1 MSKIQTIAENIN
13 SLISQRDNYRAK
25 TRQRTYKEEAEYSEA
40 LRKCKIAI
48 LYNNLITLDEFSEHF
63 LALSSSFEELQRAS
77 QEIVDFLNENNTS
90 SLEMFVSEETKRI
103 DIKQQKTDSKL
114 ILELLDIEKELLK
127 DISKWCQK
135 HFYGEL
141 QLPLEN

>member
-141 QLPLEN
+141 QLPSEN

>member
-77 QEIVDFLNENNTS
+77 QEIVDFLNENNTP
-90 SLEMFVSEETKRI
+90 SLEMFISKETQRI
-103 DIKQQKTDSKL
+103 DSKQQKTDSKL

-141 QLPLEN
+141 QLPSEN